1 MHSGR
6 HIRKAHDS
14 DSKDKDEASEVD
26 TSDGSGSDYD
36 NRDFNAEVR
45 QIKRQL
51 TELDGAYSGWIIFTS
66 VISLVAS
73 VVSIVVHA
81 CMIGRHLCILH
92 LSALVYSRV
101 AVLIVP

>member
-1 MHSGR
+1 MMEYVSNVR
-6 HIRKAHDS
+6 FLISCQTSIRWG
-14 DSKDKDEASEVD
+14 V
-26 TSDGSGSDYD
+26 
-36 NRDFNAEVR
+36 
-45 QIKRQL
+45 

-92 LSALVYSRV
+92 LSALVYSSSTYSTLV
-101 AVLIVP
+101 VFLDDFNIKENSIVFCILYKAQLK